1 MRNMDHQSYYSNVKR
16 VLLIVLILNI
26 AVALSKLIYGWM
38 TNSLSMVSDGF
49 HSLFDG
55 TSNVIGIIGITLASR
70 PPDKVHTYGH
80 EKFETFASLG
90 IAFLLFI
97 TCFEILQSAVG
108 RFYNPGT
115 PDITLVS
122 FLVMGITLSINL
134 AVSQYEKNQ
143 GLRLGSSILTA
154 DSKHTR
160 SDVYVSTAV
169 ILGFIFIQMGFNM
182 VDPIIAVIIAV
193 LIAKMGIEIIKSS
206 SSVLLDS
213 APLDEKAIRDIVAS
227 VPKVKNSHK
236 IRSRGLPSHI
246 YVDLHVT
253 LETCSSI
260 DEAHKIAHLVE
271 DKLKSSIPGIEDVV
285 VHIDPCGED
294 SGIKEN

>member
-1 MRNMDHQSYYSNVKR
+1 MINPSYYSSVKR
-16 VLLIVLILNI
+16 ILLIVLILNV
-26 AVALSKLIYGWM
+26 AVALAKMIYGWT

-55 TSNVIGIIGITLASR
+55 TSNVIGIIGITLASH
-70 PPDKVHTYGH
+70 PPDKVHPYGH

-97 TCFEILQSAVG
+97 TCFEILQSALD
-108 RFYNPGT
+108 RFYNPQT
-115 PDITLVS
+115 PEITLIS
-122 FLVMGITLSINL
+122 FLIMGITLIINL

-143 GLRLGSSILTA
+143 GIRLGSSILVS

-160 SDVYVSTAV
+160 SDVYVSIAV
-169 ILGFIFIQMGFNM
+169 ILGFIVIKLGFNLI
-182 VDPIIAVIIAV
+182 DPLISVIIAI
-193 LIAKMGIEIIKSS
+193 LIARMGIEIIKSS

-213 APLDEKAIRDIVAS
+213 APLEEEMIRKIVAS

-236 IRSRGLPSHI
+236 IRSRGLASHI

-253 LETCSSI
+253 LESCSSM
-260 DEAHKIAHLVE
+260 DEAHQIAHLVE
-271 DKLKSSIPGIEDVV
+271 KKLKSSINGVEDVV
-285 VHIDPCGED
+285 VHVDPCEED
-294 SGIKEN
+294 SI